1 MSIFNIK
8 HRTIVPLHI
17 HKVPNKK
24 FGFSSPTVNSRRD
37 FSRKLFLQA
46 FMIFVVQLVILQMT
60 SALLLMQLADAVR
73 KTKIFLARQ
82 KKGKECFLGYNGIP
96 QSLET
101 A

>member
-1 MSIFNIK
+1 
-8 HRTIVPLHI
+8 
-17 HKVPNKK
+17 
-24 FGFSSPTVNSRRD
+24 
-37 FSRKLFLQA
+37 
-46 FMIFVVQLVILQMT
+46 MIFVVQLVILQMT